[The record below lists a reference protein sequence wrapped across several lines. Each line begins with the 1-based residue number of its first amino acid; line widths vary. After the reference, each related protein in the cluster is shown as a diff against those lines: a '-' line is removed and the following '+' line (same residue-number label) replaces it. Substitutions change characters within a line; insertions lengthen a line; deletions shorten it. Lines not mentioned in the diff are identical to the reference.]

1 MIGLSAGL
9 KLVIDILHDDL
20 SDTYKETRYK
30 PVGAEWPPNQPKVIV
45 SVALVHYKGKRT
57 NKELLQIASRHKEGA
72 PAIDKLVSNYQGPS
86 AKRPRLDHS
95 RITKDIT
102 DMFAPDPNTN
112 ELPTRILIEGAPG
125 IGKTVLAKE
134 IAYCWAN
141 NTLLNNTNILFLL
154 ILRDPALQKVEDFKQ
169 LIQYVSMSSLNNEEV
184 EKCISQLNSI
194 KLGFVLDGFD
204 EYPSSLQRR
213 SYIVSIINGE
223 VFPNSIVVIT
233 SRPTATISLHDRVA
247 RRIDILGFAKEER
260 EEYIS
265 QSLDKEKKEELDK
278 YLKQKPTI
286 NVLCF
291 IPLHLAVLLYLFQQ
305 GSLPETLTEMNE
317 SFIIHTIYRH
327 LKRHELTPSGVV
339 DKLDKVP
346 KPILDIV
353 YKLAKLAFK
362 GLRQNKL
369 IFTLDEIKEA
379 CPNIS
384 NMLGAINGF
393 GLLQAVQHYPQK
405 GAGETTSFN
414 FLHYTMQE
422 CLAAQHVTTLP
433 DDEQVS
439 LMEKTFWD
447 SQFNFMWM
455 MYVGIV
461 GVKAKNFV
469 NFISKG
475 KVYKN
480 KNELRVLV
488 NDKRKR
494 LHVFQCFMEAKS
506 TSDTP
511 EVVTS
516 MFKDG
521 RVTLDNVKLFPHH
534 ISSLTLFIS
543 TSSINWKVLQL
554 RNCEIGDIGMSVLE
568 QFVSKHTIP
577 TLEYFDLSNNPSSP
591 WGVYCTIIRHC
602 SSNSLTLCGDDGM
615 EEHVS
620 EIIKCLKC
628 CSKLYS
634 LTIGG
639 TISWDELIK
648 CDNTN
653 HNQVTLPHN
662 DITGEQTVENLKMNT
677 TLQRLNI
684 IGNKLCDDHV
694 AVNISDYLNSN
705 CTIQE
710 LNLSNN
716 HITSEGAKQIGE
728 AIKVNTTL
736 LKFDISHNKISD
748 EGVSA
753 ISDYIKS
760 NNSLQE
766 IYLSNN
772 HITSEGAKQI
782 GEAIKVNTTLLKFDI
797 SHNKISDEG
806 VSAISDCTKSNNS
819 LQELDISFNVITSKG
834 LVYLL
839 KSIQHSGN
847 LQKLNITHNNIV
859 KSQFTIINH
868 SIKSL
873 FHTFPIHT
881 SWNEIT
887 TNKYGRTTLK
897 SMICT
902 LYNNSDDGS
911 DDIEQYIWTREET
924 FSDTG
929 IILLCDCIKEDN
941 TTQQLNMWGNNITSE
956 GAKCI
961 AEAIKVNTTLQ
972 KLDIGSNQL
981 SDDGATAI
989 SNCLKYNNSLQELNM
1004 PYNNITSEGAKCIA
1018 EAIKVNT
1025 TLQKLYIHSNKLS
1038 DDGVTAI
1045 SECLKYNNSLQELNM
1060 SGNNI
1065 TSEGAK
1071 CIAKAIK
1078 ENTSL
1083 HTLNISQYP
1092 LSYDDGLSFNMTI
1105 LTAVHHNTTLM
1116 KLTLPYIYGDNKVKI
1131 TSEVEKINKERTRQD
1146 ISTLTCDYSL

>member
-1 MIGLSAGL
+1 MYVYFLPEFFTAKGQQ
-9 KLVIDILHDDL
+9 LVVDILQCNL

-57 NKELLQIASRHKEGA
+57 KQELLQIASRHKEGA
-72 PAIDKLVSNYQGPS
+72 PSIDKLVSNYHGSS

-102 DMFAPDPNTN
+102 DIFAPDPNTN

-154 ILRDPALQKVEDFKQ
+154 ILRDPALQKVENTRQ

-233 SRPTATISLHDRVA
+233 SRPTATISLHDRVD

-260 EEYIS
+260 EEYIL

-286 NVLCF
+286 NTLCF

-327 LKRHELTPSGVV
+327 LKRHELTPFGVV

-362 GLRQNKL
+362 GLQQNKL

-422 CLAAQHVTTLP
+422 YLAAKHVTILP
-433 DDEQVS
+433 DKEQVS
-439 LMEKTFWD
+439 LMENTFWD

-455 MYVGIV
+455 MYVGIE
-461 GVKAKNFV
+461 GVKAENFV
-469 NFISKG
+469 TFISQG

-480 KNELRVLV
+480 KNELRVV
-488 NDKRKR
+488 ANDKRKR

-506 TSDTP
+506 IADTP
-511 EVVTS
+511 EVITS

-521 RVTLDNVKLFPHH
+521 KVTLDKVKLLPHH

-543 TSSINWKVLQL
+543 TSSMAWKVLQL
-554 RNCEIGDIGMSVLE
+554 RDCHIGDIGMSVLE
-568 QFVSKHTIP
+568 QFVGDNIKTMS
-577 TLEYFDLSNNPSSP
+577 TLNYFDFTNNPSSP

-615 EEHVS
+615 EEHVD
-620 EIIKCLKC
+620 EIIE
-628 CSKLYS
+628 S
-634 LTIGG
+634 LQA
-639 TISWDELIK
+639 
-648 CDNTN
+648 N
-653 HNQVTLPHN
+653 VTLQSFILEHIGIN
-662 DITGEQTVENLKMNT
+662 GMKLFITVLSSNT
-677 TLQRLNI
+677 TLTKVGLLWTVFSS
-684 IGNKLCDDHV
+684 K
-694 AVNISDYLNSN
+694 
-705 CTIQE
+705 E
-710 LNLSNN
+710 LIEFL
-716 HITSEGAKQIGE
+716 E
-728 AIKVNTTL
+728 AIKYN
-736 LKFDISHNKISD
+736 
-748 EGVSA
+748 
-753 ISDYIKS
+753 S
-760 NNSLQE
+760 NLQE
-766 IYLSNN
+766 ICL
-772 HITSEGAKQI
+772 
-782 GEAIKVNTTLLKFDI
+782 
-797 SHNKISDEG
+797 
-806 VSAISDCTKSNNS
+806 
-819 LQELDISFNVITSKG
+819 
-834 LVYLL
+834 
-839 KSIQHSGN
+839 
-847 LQKLNITHNNIV
+847 THNNVTKLDLNRI
-859 KSQFTIINH
+859 KY
-868 SIKSL
+868 SIKNLSL
-873 FHTFPIHT
+873 TFPIHT
-881 SWNEIT
+881 SWNEI

-911 DDIEQYIWTREET
+911 DDIEQYIWTCKET

-929 IILLCDCIKEDN
+929 IILLCDCIKEDK
-941 TTQQLNMWGNNITSE
+941 TTQELNMSYNNITSE

-972 KLDIGSNQL
+972 KLDI
-981 SDDGATAI
+981 
-989 SNCLKYNNSLQELNM
+989 NN
-1004 PYNNITSEGAKCIA
+1004 
-1018 EAIKVNT
+1018 
-1025 TLQKLYIHSNKLS
+1025 NKLS
-1038 DDGVTAI
+1038 DDGATAI

-1060 SGNNI
+1060 AGNNI

-1071 CIAKAIK
+1071 TIAEAIK
-1078 ENTSL
+1078 VNTSL
-1083 HTLNISQYP
+1083 HTLNIYHYH
-1092 LSYDDGLSFNMTI
+1092 LSNDDRPSFNMTI
-1105 LTAVHHNTTLM
+1105 LTAVHDNTTLM
-1116 KLTLPYIYGDNKVKI
+1116 KLTLPFVYGDNKVKL

-1146 ISTLTCDYSL
+1146 ISTLTCRYY